1 MIYSLFLK
9 EIRQTTLFSKKGI
22 KLLLSIM
29 SSIILLSL
37 FILLEVYFYSA
48 IFEKVDVYKNFNTTL
63 FIFIEFAIFII
74 GIVTSTL
81 FFQKSLYKNQK
92 DRFILGLAPVSNH
105 DIIFA
110 KSSVIFL
117 RLLVFSFSSFY
128 VFALTYGYKSQ
139 QDNLFYVLS
148 FFGTLFFTL
157 LILFIGSIISIPCN
171 EAMWYLKKYKIIS
184 FCIVFCLM
192 ILVSL
197 VYTYILQLFVNLIR
211 NNDIGS
217 IFTIDSIEFL
227 NYIGKYLYPTTL
239 IINFSLLS
247 NPNLDIL
254 IIVLLILGFGVI
266 SYLLLNR
273 YLNFYYKNRIYS
285 PTSKKVNNIS
295 FKITTTNRSLINKE
309 VLLALNNNEG
319 VFSFISLIV
328 MQPFF
333 VFSVVSAINLI
344 FDTGNLTYISTL
356 FPSLY
361 IAVDTLLI
369 LLFLTI
375 INSSSSLSLK
385 KEKDTLIIMK
395 NIPVSYF
402 KQIIIKIIV
411 PSVITFISYF
421 LGITLLVSFLQ
432 IDIWMYF
439 YLIFVGIGLIIT
451 LNILSLLNEL
461 RYYKNSNFTSILLSF
476 VFPIVTSSI
485 GFVMT
490 LTVDAYYQVHM
501 FYCAMVLLNLLILV
515 FILFKFKSRVTKLFI
530 NFEGFKI

>member
-22 KLLLSIM
+22 KLLLSII

-48 IFEKVDVYKNFNTTL
+48 IFEKVDVYTNFNTTL
-63 FIFIEFAIFII
+63 FIFIEFAIFIT
-74 GIVTSTL
+74 GIITSTL

-139 QDNLFYVLS
+139 QDNLFYVLA
-148 FFGTLFFTL
+148 FFGTLFFAL

-227 NYIGKYLYPTTL
+227 NSIGKYLYPTTL

-247 NPNLDIL
+247 DPNLNIL
-254 IIVLLILGFGVI
+254 IIVLLIVGFGVI

-273 YLNFYYKNRIYS
+273 YLNFYYKNRIFN

-295 FKITTTNRSLINKE
+295 FKITTTYRSLIKKE
-309 VLLALNNNEG
+309 VLLALNN
-319 VFSFISLIV
+319 I
-328 MQPFF
+328 
-333 VFSVVSAINLI
+333 
-344 FDTGNLTYISTL
+344 TYISTL

-375 INSSSSLSLK
+375 INSSSSISLK

-411 PSVITFISYF
+411 PSVITFVSYF

-476 VFPIVTSSI
+476 VFPILTSSI

-490 LTVDAYYQVHM
+490 LTVDTYYQVHM

-530 NFEGFKI
+530 NYEGIKL